1 MLLKGNEGNA
11 YLDEIS
17 SLVTKINSYDSSYY
31 VPSVEKAA
39 LFSMKHHKGQLRASG
54 EEYFSHPL
62 EVAHILADV
71 NLDSLTI
78 IVALLHDVVE
88 DTEVTLGVIEEEFGS
103 KVAELVDGV
112 TKLTR
117 IEHKSESVVQAKNL
131 KKLIL
136 AISKDIRVLIVKLA
150 DRLHNMRTLCH
161 VSKSEKRYKKAQETL
176 EIYAPLAERIGMQT
190 LKKELQDLSFSEV
203 YPEVKASIMTRLD
216 LLRSNDSEIINTIQS
231 IIAEIL
237 ADVGIKA
244 EVSGREK
251 SPYAIWEKMQKKMV
265 SFEQLSD
272 VMAFR
277 VIVDDPQD
285 CYRAMGAI
293 HSKYHMVPGLFKDF
307 ISLPK
312 KNCYQSL
319 HSIVVGPGK
328 KRVEI
333 QIRTK
338 EMHRVA
344 EYGIAA
350 HWTYKQDEVYNPNV
364 KTKNW
369 LKELI
374 AILNTSS
381 DSGEFLENTKLEMYD
396 DQVFCF
402 TPKGGVVAL
411 PKGASTI
418 DFAYSVHSDLGNK
431 CVGVKINHKL
441 APLRTL
447 LQNGDQ
453 VEIITSKD
461 HKPLPSWEKFVVT
474 GKARNEI
481 RKSIREEKKKEYMN
495 LGRVILGQLLEKH
508 SIKMSDHLLDEMLSF
523 YDKSTVEELFTTIGE
538 GRISQ
543 NNILKKISTMHSV
556 DTKQEVDLQISLPK
570 QKNSNQVSIKGL
582 IPGVAVHYA
591 PCCSPIPGDNIVGI
605 QQMKKGIVVHISDCE
620 VLQNYSQF
628 PETWLDLS
636 WDRDSSKGLYAALLK
651 VVCLNKP
658 GSLAVIAIEASKYGC
673 NISNFRI
680 SSRTTDFFDILIDVE
695 VRGVNQLSSIIT
707 ALRSKACIHSVE
719 RFSKD

>member
-1 MLLKGNEGNA
+1 MLLKGNQGNA
-11 YLDEIS
+11 YSDEIS
-17 SLVTKINSYDSSYY
+17 SLVTKVNNYDKSYY
-31 VPSVEKAA
+31 VSSVEKAA
-39 LFSMKHHKGQLRASG
+39 LFSRKHHKGQLRASG

-62 EVAHILADV
+62 EVAHILADIK
-71 NLDSLTI
+71 LDSLTI

-88 DTEVTLGVIEEEFGS
+88 DTEVTLSEIEEHFGS
-103 KVAELVDGV
+103 KVTELLDGV

-117 IEHKSESVVQAKNL
+117 IENKSESVVQAKNF

-161 VSKSEKRYKKAQETL
+161 IQKPEKRYKKSQETL
-176 EIYAPLAERIGMQT
+176 EIYAPLAERIGMQA
-190 LKKELQDLSFSEV
+190 LKKELQDLAFNEV
-203 YPEVKASIMTRLD
+203 YPEVKASIMTRLE
-216 LLRSNDSEIINTIQS
+216 LLRSSDGKTIATIQD
-231 IIAEIL
+231 IIASIL
-237 ADVGIKA
+237 ADSGIGA

-251 SPYAIWEKMQKKMV
+251 SPYSIWEKMQKKMV

-277 VIVDDPQD
+277 VTVDNVED
-285 CYRAMGAI
+285 CYRALGAI

-312 KNCYQSL
+312 KNFYQSL
-319 HSIVVGPGK
+319 HSIVIGPGK

-350 HWTYKQDEVYNPNV
+350 HWTYKQDEFYYPDV
-364 KTKNW
+364 KTNNW

-374 AILNTSS
+374 NILNTSS
-381 DSGEFLENTKLEMYD
+381 DSGEFLENTKMEMYD

-411 PKGASTI
+411 PKGASAI

-474 GKARNEI
+474 GKALNEI
-481 RKSIREEKKKEYMN
+481 RKSIREEKTKEYMN
-495 LGRVILGQLLEKH
+495 LGRVLLAQLLEKRG
-508 SIKMSDHLLDEMLSF
+508 IKMSDEILNDIRSF
-523 YDKSTVEELFTTIGE
+523 YDKNTVEDLFTTIGE

-543 NNILKKISTMHSV
+543 NNILKKISSMHS
-556 DTKQEVDLQISLPK
+556 DGNSHEDEVELSFPQ
-570 QKNSNQVSIKGL
+570 QKSINQVSIKGL

-605 QQMKKGIVVHISDCE
+605 QQVKKGIVVHISDCE

-636 WDRDSSKGLYAALLK
+636 WDRDSAKSVYSAMLK

-680 SSRTTDFFDILIDVE
+680 SSRAPDFFDILIDVE
-695 VRGVNQLSSIIT
+695 VRGLSQLSNIKT
-707 ALRSKACIHSVE
+707 ALLSKACIHSVE